1 MLRPDLFGVAAPRRA
16 AARITALI
24 GGISIQAAMRA
35 QIVHGAVRDL
45 EFETVARERGSPP
58 GAPRPYPTI
67 SSAARRKP

>member
-1 MLRPDLFGVAAPRRA
+1 M
-16 AARITALI
+16 ALI